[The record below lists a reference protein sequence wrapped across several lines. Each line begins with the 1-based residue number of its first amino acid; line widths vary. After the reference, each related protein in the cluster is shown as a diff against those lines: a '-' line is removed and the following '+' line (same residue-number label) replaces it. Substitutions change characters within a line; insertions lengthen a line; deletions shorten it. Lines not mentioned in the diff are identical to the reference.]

1 MFRGGAR
8 RASWSWRKRIGMAAL
23 GTLLLT
29 LVAGF
34 ILTDASP
41 LVADPPPPTAAQ
53 VETAR
58 IAARQF
64 KSVDARRGRTA
75 VRFDT
80 AQMDALGI
88 MASSAF
94 DPDGL
99 RIVSR
104 KGMVSVVGSHH
115 LPLGRWLNVTIVTR
129 GGGSGF
135 PPVRITIGSAS
146 FSPWA
151 SRWIIRAA
159 RRAVILR
166 GAEIPPLDQLV
177 RRVQVRPD
185 AVAAFVTLPADLG
198 LGAQL
203 PSDEVRASARLVG
216 QVYCRLA
223 KVQAAKPSTDFIV
236 HVRRAFAMPVGAV
249 ATPVA
254 NRAAIV
260 ALAMLTVD
268 PRVGELVDLPPATLA
283 RCHVAPTDTVLN
295 GRIDLP
301 KHWVLSAA
309 LAATTG
315 TRFSQ
320 AIGEWK
326 ELADGAARAPHLAPG
341 DPSGFSFLDLAA
353 DRSGF
358 LIAGLAVDPLTAPR
372 TAAAMTRASAD
383 DLLPP
388 PLMRL
393 PDGMANAAFVA
404 RYGSTKDPRFL
415 AATAQIDA
423 ILRRSAT
430 RWAGPLVTPTQP

>member
-1 MFRGGAR
+1 M
-8 RASWSWRKRIGMAAL
+8 
-23 GTLLLT
+23 TLSFLM
-29 LVAGF
+29 LVAAF
-34 ILTDASP
+34 VLTDSAP
-41 LVADPPPPTAAQ
+41 LIPDPPPPTAAQ
-53 VETAR
+53 VESAR
-58 IAARQF
+58 GAARQF
-64 KSVDARRGRTA
+64 KSVEARRGKIA
-75 VRFDT
+75 VRFDA
-80 AQMDALGI
+80 AQIDALGT

-94 DPDGL
+94 DPDRL
-99 RIVSR
+99 RIVNR
-104 KGMVSVVGSHH
+104 GGMVVAAGSHR
-115 LPLGRWLNVTIVTR
+115 LPLGRWLNITIGTR
-129 GGGSGF
+129 GGGDGF
-135 PPVRITIGSAS
+135 PPVRITIGSAR

-151 SRWIIRAA
+151 SRWIVRAT
-159 RRAVILR
+159 RRAIILR
-166 GAEIPPLDQLV
+166 GAEIPPLDLLV
-177 RRVQVRPD
+177 RRVRVQPNSVS
-185 AVAAFVTLPADLG
+185 AFVTLPADLG

-223 KVQAAKPSTDFIV
+223 KLQTAEPSTDFTV
-236 HVRRAFAMPVGAV
+236 HVRRAFSILPKAA

-260 ALAMLTVD
+260 ALAMITVD
-268 PRVGELVDLPPATLA
+268 PRVGELVDLAPATLA
-283 RCHVAPTDTVLN
+283 RCRIAPTDTTLN

-301 KHWVLSAA
+301 KHWALSAV

-326 ELADGAARAPHLAPG
+326 ELADGIARAPDLAVG

-358 LIAGLAVDPLTAPR
+358 LIAGLAVDPATAAR
-372 TAAAMTRASAD
+372 TAAAMANATPD

-393 PDGMANAAFVA
+393 PDGIPNAAFVA

-415 AATAQIDA
+415 AATTRIDA
-423 ILRRSAT
+423 VLRRSAT
-430 RWAGPLVTPTQP
+430 RWAGPLPSPPQP